1 MRNLLAFILI
11 ASLPGTIACSAILT
25 PAATNYPVNSDLD
38 LRELSSMKRGE
49 SCARTILWVFGPD
62 GSASV
67 ATAAQAG
74 GLRRVR
80 YVDNRYD
87 NNFLWQNYC
96 VIAYGD

>member
-1 MRNLLAFILI
+1 
-11 ASLPGTIACSAILT
+11 
-25 PAATNYPVNSDLD
+25 VDSDLD
-38 LRELSSMKRGE
+38 LRELSTMKRGV

-67 ATAAQAG
+67 AAAAQAG

-87 NNFLWQNYC
+87 NNVLWQNYC
-96 VIAYGD
+96 VVAYGE